1 MEPCIGRGVGVGA
14 AAACHKIFA
23 CACCGVVWCAAA
35 ALIRWPPLIFNAL
48 TNNNTCTTQYQ
59 QVKRAQLA
67 EERRMMNKSR
77 KSLIASRIK
86 KVRVVAAAAVCG
98 E

>member
-14 AAACHKIFA
+14 GGGMPHKKFV
-23 CACCGVVWCAAA
+23 CVLWWCGV
-35 ALIRWPPLIFNAL
+35 LLHSRWPPPIFNPSH
-48 TNNNTCTTQYQ
+48 NNNTCTTQYQ

-86 KVRVVAAAAVCG
+86 KVCVLRRK
-98 E
+98 